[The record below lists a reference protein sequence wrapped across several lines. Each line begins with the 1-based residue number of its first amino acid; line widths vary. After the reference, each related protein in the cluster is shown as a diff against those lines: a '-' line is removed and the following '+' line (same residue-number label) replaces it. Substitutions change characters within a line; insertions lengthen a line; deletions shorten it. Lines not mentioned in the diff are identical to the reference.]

1 MAHVGF
7 TEFRQNLA
15 SHLDAVIDS
24 RAPLFVTRNKQKAV
38 VVISEEEYESMQET
52 LHLMSNPVNAQL
64 LREFHCGDGGR
75 WRMLT
80 MILWNAS
87 REIGFV
93 APCMARLR
101 LLAAK

>member
-64 LREFHCGDGGR
+64 LRESIAEMEAGGAVDHDIVER
-75 WRMLT
+75 K
-80 MILWNAS
+80 
-87 REIGFV
+87 
-93 APCMARLR
+93 P
-101 LLAAK
+101 

>member
-1 MAHVGF
+1 MESIMAHVGF

-64 LREFHCGDGGR
+64 LRESIAEMEAGGAVDHDIVER
-75 WRMLT
+75 K
-80 MILWNAS
+80 
-87 REIGFV
+87 
-93 APCMARLR
+93 P
-101 LLAAK
+101 

>member
-64 LREFHCGDGGR
+64 LREFIAEMEAGGAVDHDIVER
-75 WRMLT
+75 K
-80 MILWNAS
+80 
-87 REIGFV
+87 
-93 APCMARLR
+93 P
-101 LLAAK
+101 